1 MVAAVAVSGERF
13 FYFCTEGCRWSFA
26 AMCLRDG
33 ISGVVVSPS
42 SLLLLIDGY
51 NVLAP
56 VAPPARGVDTAWLQ
70 RERTQLIDR
79 LVRGLDR
86 EVRVRAC
93 VVFDAADPPRDRPSE
108 FVVEGLEIVFAV
120 DYPEADDLLELLIM
134 ECSAPR
140 TLAVVSSDNR
150 VRLAAKRRGCT
161 VYDSQPWFDDLLDGV
176 VGLAGG
182 RRLKSGQGRGP
193 TEAED
198 AADPMDQDEVAGWL
212 REFGF

>member
-1 MVAAVAVSGERF
+1 M
-13 FYFCTEGCRWSFA
+13 
-26 AMCLRDG
+26 
-33 ISGVVVSPS
+33 S

-56 VAPPARGVDTAWLQ
+56 VAPPSRGSDAAWLQ
-70 RERTQLIDR
+70 RERMLLIDR
-79 LVRGLDR
+79 LVSGLDR
-86 EVRVRAC
+86 ELRIRAC

-134 ECSAPR
+134 ECSAPKK
-140 TLAVVSSDNR
+140 LAVVSSDNR
-150 VRLAAKRRGCT
+150 VRLAASRRGCA
-161 VYDSQPWFDDLLDGV
+161 VFESQPWLDDLLDGV
-176 VGLAGG
+176 VSLAGG

-193 TEAED
+193 SEAED
-198 AADPMDQDEVAGWL
+198 AADRMDQDDVEGWL